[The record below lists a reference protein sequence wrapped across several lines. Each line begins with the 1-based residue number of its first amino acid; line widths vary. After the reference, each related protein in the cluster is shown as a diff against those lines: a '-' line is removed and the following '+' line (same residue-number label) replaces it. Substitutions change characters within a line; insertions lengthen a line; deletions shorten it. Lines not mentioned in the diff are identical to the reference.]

1 MKRLFLATSVAFAA
15 MTASTQAADL
25 YTPVEPAST
34 VYDWSGFYVGGNLG
48 YGEADFDGLADG
60 DQIPVTGSQLNGVD
74 GLVGGGHIGYNVQV
88 EQLVLGVEGD
98 FMFMDWSASADDGID
113 TFVDVSVDMLASIRG
128 RMGLAFDRLFV
139 YGTAGLAF
147 VDATWSL
154 ESSGPFSGAGSVDFD
169 NVGVVVGGGAEFAIT
184 DMIIVGGEVLH
195 FGFDQFKDTSGLTG
209 DSASG
214 DFAALDDIWVARG
227 RVTIRFGGL

>member
-1 MKRLFLATSVAFAA
+1 MKKLIISAFASA
-15 MTASTQAADL
+15 IFASNAIAADL

-34 VYDWSGFYVGGNLG
+34 GYNWSGFYVGGNIG

-60 DQIPVTGSQLNGVD
+60 DEVPVTGSQLNGVD
-74 GLVGGGHIGYNVQV
+74 GLVGGGHIGYNIQV

-98 FMFMDWSASADDGID
+98 FMFMDWSASADDGAID

-128 RMGLAFDRLFV
+128 RMGIAFDRLFV

-154 ESSGPFSGAGSVDFD
+154 ESTGQFSGAGSVDFD

-184 DMIIVGGEVLH
+184 DMISVGGEVLH

-209 DSASG
+209 DSATG
-214 DFAALDDIWVARG
+214 DFAALDDIFVARG
-227 RVTIRFGGL
+227 RVSIRFGGL